1 MSKPLSFHQ
10 ALLRR
15 RTILD
20 LLRKLAGAL
29 PPAPS
34 AHEALEAIEDQRDLA
49 LSVCLNELASPSTVL
64 RHAVAA
70 TLRHLDAQEASL
82 EVEEIA
88 EDPRVPDENR
98 IIARELYRELRPA
111 RMPSPNAFPIPTP
124 GRPSI
129 AYQLLDMLEEDSSA
143 RSNFLGAWSAAPVD
157 TRVSSVAGLAETR
170 DPRILSLL
178 EAAALDRE
186 ARVAEAAMRAL
197 SEIPDPR
204 AREILDELASGSRGS
219 VVRRIAGR
227 FLLNLEPDPPGAK
240 VKAAHCVAGPIDV
253 RGERD
258 LLLAAPRPGGARW
271 DLLRVR
277 LSVRKGIV
285 AVETRPNLPAASA
298 TAAATALVNDG
309 GFMSPGPSY
318 GRDLI
323 EDALAAPEAGPNRL
337 GPWRSLLGS
346 RPLAPRPYRVPG
358 RPPQDE
364 AKSSLRN
371 AERLLR
377 GPEFRGWLTPDPDL
391 DHLREDVHLAQAV
404 TEGDAMER
412 FFHEFLLPRRP
423 TVLRSLE
430 LTRDLFMRRGDRGS
444 AKVVAAAEWGLVEGE
459 ATAVAADPLF
469 QALVRRRLV
478 ASANEPASSY

>member
-20 LLRKLAGAL
+20 QLRKLAGAL

-34 AHEALEAIEDQRDLA
+34 AHECLDAIEEQRDLA

-70 TLRHLDAQEASL
+70 ALRHLDAQEASL
-82 EVEEIA
+82 EIEEIA

-111 RMPSPNAFPIPTP
+111 RMPSPSAFPIPTP
-124 GRPSI
+124 GRPAI
-129 AYQLLDMLEEDSSA
+129 AKQLLDMLDEDSNA
-143 RSNFLGAWSAAPVD
+143 RGNFLGAWSAAPIE
-157 TRVSSVAGLAETR
+157 TRVNSVTGLAETR
-170 DPRILSLL
+170 DPRALSLL

-186 ARVAEAAMRAL
+186 VIVAEAAMRAL
-197 SEIPDPR
+197 SEFPEGKG
-204 AREILDELASGSRGS
+204 REILDEFASGSRGS

-240 VKAAHCVAGPIDV
+240 GKAAHTVAGPIDV
-253 RGERD
+253 RGERE
-258 LLLAAPRPGGARW
+258 LLLAAPRPGGVRW

-309 GFMSPGPSY
+309 GFMSPGPGY

-323 EDALAAPEAGPNRL
+323 EDALAAPEAGLNRL

-346 RPLAPRPYRVPG
+346 RPLAPRPYRVPA

-364 AKSSLRN
+364 AKTSGRT

-377 GPEFRGWLTPDPDL
+377 GPEFRGWLSSDPDL
-391 DHLREDVHLAQAV
+391 DHLREDVHSSQGV
-404 TEGDAMER
+404 SEGSAMER

-430 LTRDLFMRRGDRGS
+430 LTRDLFMRRGERAA
-444 AKVVAAAEWGLVEGE
+444 AKAVAAAEWVLVEGE
-459 ATAVAADPLF
+459 VATVASDPLF

-478 ASANEPASSY
+478 AASSEPASSF